1 MPDPM
6 TVASGISAAGALIS
20 AWQLR
25 RRAVRAEAEIEL
37 LQAELAAERHAA
49 SHDPLTGLPNR
60 RAFFRL
66 AATLLTDPAG
76 QPLVAVVLDL
86 DNFKQVNDRYGHAAG
101 DQVLISVAQRLAAF
115 AGNNLVARLGGDE
128 FAGLL
133 ASPTADRRWIEHATR
148 RLCEALAAPIPLGG
162 AQHPGHRLGRAGA
175 GALPDAAHRRAV
187 PRRRRHV
194 RGEDARR
201 GPADPPARRRV
212 LTGPVRRAPC
222 SISPCAR
229 SARVPRVRVAR
240 ARVQPVRVFDRSAG
254 PLVRPVRVFGRSAF
268 PLGACPGRSVSAS
281 RSRRAA
287 PARPGRTAAGPAPRP
302 RGGCCPR
309 AW

>member
-148 RLCEALAAPIPLGG
+148 RLCEALAAPIPLGARSIQVTASVG
-162 AQHPGHRLGRAGA
+162 LAPVHCPTQLADALCRA
-175 GALPDAAHRRAV
+175 DAAMYEAK
-187 PRRRRHV
+187 
-194 RGEDARR
+194 
-201 GPADPPARRRV
+201 
-212 LTGPVRRAPC
+212 T
-222 SISPCAR
+222 
-229 SARVPRVRVAR
+229 
-240 ARVQPVRVFDRSAG
+240 
-254 PLVRPVRVFGRSAF
+254 
-268 PLGACPGRSVSAS
+268 LGA
-281 RSRRAA
+281 
-287 PARPGRTAAGPAPRP
+287 ARPTRQLVAEY
-302 RGGCCPR
+302 
-309 AW
+309 